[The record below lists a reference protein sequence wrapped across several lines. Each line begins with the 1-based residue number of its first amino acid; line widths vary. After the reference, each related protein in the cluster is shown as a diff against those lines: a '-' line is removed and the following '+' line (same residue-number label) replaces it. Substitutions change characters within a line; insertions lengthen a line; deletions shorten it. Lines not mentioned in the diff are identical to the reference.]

1 MSKVRNLDN
10 TNLINL
16 GYRIFTHQDQ
26 FNFAEF
32 SNDFNPIHLDKKYAR
47 KTLPGTAIV
56 HGLHAVL
63 WSIELFLT
71 KFRVFDKY
79 NICRLLSFNSVAFS
93 SSSKSLLHI

>member
-71 KFRVFDKY
+71 KFRYMHTEYKVHFHKY
-79 NICRLLSFNSVAFS
+79 I
-93 SSSKSLLHI
+93 KI